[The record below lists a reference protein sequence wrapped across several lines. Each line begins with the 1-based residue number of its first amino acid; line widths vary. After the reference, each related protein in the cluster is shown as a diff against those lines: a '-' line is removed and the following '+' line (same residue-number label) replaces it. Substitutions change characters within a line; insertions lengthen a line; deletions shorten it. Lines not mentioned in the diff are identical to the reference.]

1 MIGLLVRR
9 MASTLLVLIGVSIL
23 VFLIMQLVPGDPVRT
38 MLGQAATAERVAEVR
53 HQLGLD
59 RSLVVQY
66 LDYVGGVLHGDLGQ
80 SLTLS
85 QSVSSILFP
94 KLGNTLILSA
104 GSLLICLVIGIPLG
118 MSAARHQYS
127 MVDRGSMFV
136 ALAGASVP
144 VYWAGL
150 VVINIFALKLGWFPT
165 SGMHDTRDPGG
176 FGDVLVHLVLPS
188 IAAAVVPTAVVARM
202 ARGSMVEAL
211 QADHVRTL
219 RASGVPERLVIW
231 RHTLRNILP
240 PVVNIVGLQVGYLL
254 GGVIFVEV
262 VFDWPG
268 LGGQLYTSITAGDMP
283 MIQAGV
289 LFIALVFVVVNL
301 VTDIAVALL
310 DPRTRRAAR

>member
-1 MIGLLVRR
+1 VIGFLVRR
-9 MASTLLVLIGVSIL
+9 LAGTVLVLIGVSVL
-23 VFLIMQLVPGDPVRT
+23 VFLLMQLVPGDPVRT

-85 QSVSSILFP
+85 QPVSSILFP

-104 GSLLICLVIGIPLG
+104 GSLLICLAIGIPLG
-118 MSAARHQYS
+118 MSAARRQYS
-127 MVDRGSMFV
+127 VVDRGSMFV

-176 FGDVLVHLVLPS
+176 FGDVLVHLALPS
-188 IAAAVVPTAVVARM
+188 VAAAVVPTAVVARM

-211 QADHVRTL
+211 HADHVRTL

-231 RHTLRNILP
+231 KHTLRNILP
-240 PVVNIVGLQVGYLL
+240 PVANIVGLQVGYLL

-262 VFDWPG
+262 VFNWPG

-301 VTDIAVALL
+301 ITDIAVALL
-310 DPRTRRAAR
+310 DPRTRRAA

>member
-1 MIGLLVRR
+1 VIGFLVRR
-9 MASTLLVLIGVSIL
+9 LLTTVLVLIGVSIL

-38 MLGQAATAERVAEVR
+38 MLGQAATAERVTEVR

-59 RSLVVQY
+59 RPLIVQY
-66 LDYVGGVLHGDLGQ
+66 LDWVLGVLHGDLGQ

-85 QSVSSILFP
+85 QPVSSILFP
-94 KLGNTLILSA
+94 KLGNTMILA
-104 GSLLICLVIGIPLG
+104 GGSMLICLAIGVPLG
-118 MSAARHQYS
+118 MVAARRQYS
-127 MVDRGSMFV
+127 VVDRGSMFV
-136 ALAGASVP
+136 ALGGASVP

-150 VVINIFALKLGWFPT
+150 VIINIFALKLGWFPT
-165 SGMHDTRDPGG
+165 SGMHDTRNPGG
-176 FGDVLVHLVLPS
+176 FDDVLVHLVLPS

-211 QADHVRTL
+211 HADHVQML

-231 RHTLRNILP
+231 KHTLRNILP
-240 PVVNIVGLQVGYLL
+240 PVVNIVGLQAGYLL

-262 VFDWPG
+262 VFNWPG
-268 LGGQLYTSITAGDMP
+268 LGGQLYTSITSGDMP

-310 DPRTRRAAR
+310 DPRTRKAA

>member
-1 MIGLLVRR
+1 MIGFLARR
-9 MASTLLVLIGVSIL
+9 LATTVLVLIGVSVL

-38 MLGQAATAERVAEVR
+38 MLGMSATGERVAEVR

-59 RSLVVQY
+59 RPLVVQY
-66 LDYVGGVLHGDLGQ
+66 LHYMAGVLHGNLGQ

-85 QSVSSILFP
+85 QPVSNILFP
-94 KLGNTLILSA
+94 KLANTMILAA
-104 GSLLICLVIGIPLG
+104 GSLLICLVVGIPLG
-118 MSAARHQYS
+118 VMAGTRQYS
-127 MVDRGSMFV
+127 VVDRGSMF
-136 ALAGASVP
+136 ATLAGASVP

-150 VVINIFALKLGWFPT
+150 VIINVFALQLGWFPT
-165 SGMHDTRDPGG
+165 SGMHDTRNPGG
-176 FGDVLVHLVLPS
+176 VGDILIHLVLPAV
-188 IAAAVVPTAVVARM
+188 AAAVVPTAVIARM
-202 ARGSMVEAL
+202 ARGAMVEAL
-211 QADHVRTL
+211 QAEHVRML

-240 PVVNIVGLQVGYLL
+240 PVVNIVGLQIGYLL

-262 VFDWPG
+262 VFNWPG

-301 VTDIAVALL
+301 IADITVALL
-310 DPRTRRAAR
+310 DPRTRKAA